1 MAGKLDLYLEAEKRG
16 ILPDDKRALLDEAR
30 KRGLVP
36 LQPELGGLP
45 VDASPTQYAAQ
56 SAGAAQQPE
65 PLDLSAAPEGIR
77 AQIQGMPEALRPEAM
92 QQWQE
97 SRVQQDRASPDLNT
111 NPVATGLR
119 QFARG
124 TLAGSFLDE
133 ADAALN
139 SVTHSVSGGK
149 AGVPYDEAL
158 EYNRARNRADD
169 KDFGGYG
176 TGLKIAG
183 GLLTG
188 APIAKKFVSGAKS
201 ALGRL
206 GRIVGAGGAAGG
218 TYGFGEGE
226 GLENRLEGA
235 ETGAKW
241 GAGLSLALPIA
252 GKGGAFLAQKGADFL
267 PAVKARL
274 PISKVS
280 NPDSVATDWLASK
293 IRRSGQTPQDIADD
307 LAEGERASRLGSNSK
322 LGYADVNED
331 NVLLPEMIG
340 DTSDTLRRL
349 MGTVYRT
356 GNEAGEIVKGRLE
369 SRQRGPDNFYAPRA
383 DQRPQGQIER
393 VLDTY
398 DRAMQIRTKGSARQN
413 EKAIIQAQ
421 KTKGDQ
427 LYSEARNGSEPFDLT
442 PVIQKLD
449 ATVQTYPPPFA
460 AKLLAARDLFVR
472 PVKVKG
478 QTLTQPVDNVTL
490 FDNAKKA
497 LDDMIA
503 SAKKSEPNL
512 ARELTKL
519 KNELLEQVHAPSANG
534 GPRKNVKYQEARDT
548 WGSEAENLEAIEL
561 GRRALKEDSDVSVEM
576 FRELNPA
583 QQKLFRIGMRDAI
596 RRAYGAKD
604 TGADVTRL
612 FDQRRVKELMAEAIP
627 RTKAKKGVFA
637 DRPERFGEVMRREGR
652 MVQSRN
658 EAVGNSKTDMRK
670 QDSAEFA
677 SDALGQMLAGG
688 RSVTNYVLEAVG
700 AGLSKFF
707 GYRADVAKSL
717 AQKLTTTDPA
727 ERARVLSE
735 IQQQMGPSKW
745 AEFSRWLGH
754 TAGLAVTPTAVQANM
769 PPATGQP

>member
-1 MAGKLDLYLEAEKRG
+1 V
-16 ILPDDKRALLDEAR
+16 LDEAR

-36 LQPELGGLP
+36 SPPELGGLP

-56 SAGAAQQPE
+56 SAEAAQQPE
-65 PLDLSAAPEGIR
+65 PLDTSLPTEGIR
-77 AQIQGMPEALRPEAM
+77 AQIAQMPEQHRAAAM
-92 QQWQE
+92 RQWQE
-97 SRVQQDRASPDLNT
+97 GKVKEDKAHLSLSN

-119 QFARG
+119 QFTRG
-124 TLAGSFLDE
+124 TVTGSFLDE

-139 SVTHSVSGGK
+139 SVTHSVTGGK
-149 AGVPYDEAL
+149 AGVPYEEAL

-169 KDFGGYG
+169 ADSGWYG
-176 TGLKIAG
+176 TGAKVAG
-183 GLLTG
+183 GFASG
-188 APIAKKFVSGAKS
+188 GPIVKWLMKNAKS
-201 ALGRL
+201 KVGKLASL
-206 GRIVGAGGAAGG
+206 VGAGGTAGA

-226 GLENRLEGA
+226 GLEDRLNQA

-252 GKGGAFLAQKGADFL
+252 GKGGAFALQKGADYL

-280 NPDSVATDWLASK
+280 DADSVADQWLGSK
-293 IRRSGQTPQDIADD
+293 IRRSGTTPQQIEAD
-307 LAEGERASRLGSNSK
+307 LAEGQRNARLGSNSK
-322 LGYADVNED
+322 LGYKDVNED

-349 MGTVYRT
+349 MGSVYRT

-369 SRQRGPDNFYAPRA
+369 KRQRGPDNFYAPRT
-383 DQRPQGQIER
+383 DQTPQGQIER
-393 VLDTY
+393 VLDSY

-413 EKAIIQAQ
+413 EKAIIAEQ
-421 KTKGDQ
+421 KSKGDR
-427 LYSEARNGSEPFDLT
+427 LYKEARGGSEPFDLT

-596 RRAYGAKD
+596 RRAYGGKD

-612 FDQRRVKELMAEAIP
+612 FDQRRVKELLAEAIP
-627 RTKAKKGVFA
+627 RTKKKTGVFA
-637 DRPERFGEVMRREGR
+637 DRPERFGDVMRREGR
-652 MVQSRN
+652 MVQTRN
-658 EAVGNSKTDMRK
+658 KVLGNSETAGRQADDM
-670 QDSAEFA
+670 EFA
-677 SDALGQMLAGG
+677 SDALGQVLTGG
-688 RSVTNYVLEAVG
+688 RTVANFALEAIG
-700 AGLSKFF
+700 ATLSKFF
-707 GYRADVAKSL
+707 GYRADVAKAL
-717 AQKLTTTDPA
+717 AERLTTTDPA
-727 ERARVLSE
+727 ARAQVLTQ
-735 IQQQMGPSKW
+735 IQQHMGPSKF
-745 AEFSRWLGH
+745 AAFVKHLGQ
-754 TAGLAVTPTAVQANM
+754 TAGLAATPAALGG
-769 PPATGQP
+769 ATPDRGQP